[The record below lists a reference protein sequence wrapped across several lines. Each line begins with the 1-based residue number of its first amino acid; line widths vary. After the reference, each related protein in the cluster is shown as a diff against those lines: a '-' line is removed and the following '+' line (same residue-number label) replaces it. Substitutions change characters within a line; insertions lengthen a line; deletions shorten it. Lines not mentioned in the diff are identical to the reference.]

1 MRLIKV
7 VVAFGYGWRFFYIPA
22 AVQFPVEFTSDVPAA
37 SAANKQS
44 SGLFPARDG
53 VILIV

>member
-1 MRLIKV
+1 MV
-7 VVAFGYGWRFFYIPA
+7 GDFFYIPA